1 MASGNPA
8 SRSHLRA
15 ECGWRPTAAKA
26 PDTALPAALPVS
38 SDYLLGLMNL
48 AL

>member
-15 ECGWRPTAAKA
+15 ECSWHPTAGKA
-26 PDTALPAALPVS
+26 PDTAPPAARPVS